1 MLLVL
6 DGCAASSARYGRSP
20 SYAAAQSAGP
30 MPPPPPSEPG
40 SMDTAAEAA
49 MAPMSVREESS
60 GGDAEGDSAPAP
72 QAPPAPARAGVASG
86 GARPPARPSPV
97 ARGPAGPTTPG
108 RTQPATGTQPAQAA
122 QAAQPAAQPAPML
135 LYTAD
140 VHMTAER
147 AEITPLLDRITDLAY
162 SLGGYLVQRSNN
174 MVRVRVPSARFREGL
189 GRVEGLGEVLQR
201 SINADDVS
209 EEFHDLQVRLA
220 NLQAV
225 RARLEQFLARASNV
239 AEALQVERE
248 LERVAGEID
257 RIQGRMRFLSSRAAF
272 SLVTVQVTPRPT
284 IPLPVASPTPPRR
297 LLNLPVPWLDRLGL
311 GNLLQMR

>member
-1 MLLVL
+1 
-6 DGCAASSARYGRSP
+6 
-20 SYAAAQSAGP
+20 
-30 MPPPPPSEPG
+30 
-40 SMDTAAEAA
+40 MDTAAEAA

-60 GGDAEGDSAPAP
+60 GGDADGEGAPAP
-72 QAPPAPARAGVASG
+72 QAPPAPTRPGVASG
-86 GARPPARPSPV
+86 GARAPARPSPV

-108 RTQPATGTQPAQAA
+108 RTQPAT
-122 QAAQPAAQPAPML
+122 QPAPML

>member
-1 MLLVL
+1 
-6 DGCAASSARYGRSP
+6 
-20 SYAAAQSAGP
+20 
-30 MPPPPPSEPG
+30 
-40 SMDTAAEAA
+40 MDTAAEAA

-60 GGDAEGDSAPAP
+60 GGDAEGATSDAPALAP
-72 QAPPAPARAGVASG
+72 QAAPRPSAAGGARAPARPV
-86 GARPPARPSPV
+86 PV
-97 ARGPAGPTTPG
+97 ARGPAGPTSPG
-108 RTQPATGTQPAQAA
+108 RSQPVQTG
-122 QAAQPAAQPAPML
+122 AQPVQTGAQTPAQPAPML
-135 LYTAD
+135 LYTAN
-140 VHMTAER
+140 VQMTAER

-174 MVRVRVPSARFREGL
+174 MVRVRVPSPRFREGL

-284 IPLPVASPTPPRR
+284 IPLPVASLTPPRR

-311 GNLLQMR
+311 DNLLQMR

>member
-1 MLLVL
+1 MR
-6 DGCAASSARYGRSP
+6 DWSAL
-20 SYAAAQSAGP
+20 
-30 MPPPPPSEPG
+30 MPG
-40 SMDTAAEAA
+40 S
-49 MAPMSVREESS
+49 
-60 GGDAEGDSAPAP
+60 
-72 QAPPAPARAGVASG
+72 PPG
-86 GARPPARPSPV
+86 RPERI
-97 ARGPAGPTTPG
+97 AGPTTPG

-122 QAAQPAAQPAPML
+122 QAAQPAPML